1 MRYQPP
7 FRILLGCRKMCVV
20 LLYLPPVAPCMLLT
34 FRFHS
39 VPLLRYRTQLDEDAL
54 KAELDELEQET
65 LDEQLGEAH
74 PVPMHSPGAK
84 TPAARLPSAPT
95 GQPSRSQEEE
105 DEDRELKELQAALAM

>member
-1 MRYQPP
+1 M
-7 FRILLGCRKMCVV
+7 
-20 LLYLPPVAPCMLLT
+20 A
-34 FRFHS
+34 
-39 VPLLRYRTQLDEDAL
+39 QLDEDAL